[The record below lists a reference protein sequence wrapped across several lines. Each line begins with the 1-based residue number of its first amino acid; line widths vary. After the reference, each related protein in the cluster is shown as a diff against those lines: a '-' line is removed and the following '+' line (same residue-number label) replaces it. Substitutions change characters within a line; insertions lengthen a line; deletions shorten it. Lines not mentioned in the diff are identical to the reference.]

1 MSEGQINELAT
12 AFADATGITFHE
24 AKSALEDQDST
35 MVRMAQG
42 VVALHETE
50 DEWRADMA
58 TRRGWPRPPRTLDHE
73 KRPVC

>member
-1 MSEGQINELAT
+1 MSEDQINELAT
-12 AFADATGITFHE
+12 AFADATGITFDE

-58 TRRGWPRPPRTLDHE
+58 TRRRKILE
-73 KRPVC
+73 AA